1 MIICDSPSQTKGF
14 VQTKARE
21 SENQRTIGH
30 DLNKRLT
37 SMIHLNTG
45 EISFK
50 SNINKH

>member
-14 VQTKARE
+14 VRTKARE

-37 SMIHLNTG
+37 AMIHLNTG
-45 EISFK
+45 EISFR

>member
-14 VQTKARE
+14 VRTKARE

-37 SMIHLNTG
+37 AMIHLNTG
-45 EISFK
+45 ENSCR
-50 SNINKH
+50 SYINKY